1 MQIVTTSWDDGD
13 IRDLRIADLLQ
24 KYGMRGS
31 FYVPLKP
38 FRGQPSLSHD
48 HMRCMTSSGLEIGAH
63 GVDHEIMS
71 ELSAEETGCVVTTCK
86 RSLEDVLGAEVPMF
100 CYPRGRFAGHTIPCL
115 KQAGYRGARTTRML
129 STSADFDKFQMP
141 TSAQVY
147 PHPPVRYLRNLAR
160 AKNVTGMFDYLFH
173 LRRQPSWVQL
183 GKTLFD
189 RVQRDG
195 GIWHLYGHSWEIDEL
210 GLWDGLEELL
220 KYVSGK
226 DNVLYLTNSK
236 VLQQVSTS
244 TWN

>member
-13 IRDLRIADLLQ
+13 IRDLRIADLLL

-38 FRGQPSLSHD
+38 FRGLPSLSHD

-71 ELSAEETGCVVTTCK
+71 EISESETMRVVTTSK
-86 RSLEDVLGAEVPMF
+86 KVLEDALAAEVPMF
-100 CYPRGRFAGHTIPCL
+100 CYPRGRFASYTIPCL
-115 KQAGYRGARTTRML
+115 QKAGYRGARTTRML
-129 STSADFDKFQMP
+129 STSPEFNKFQMP
-141 TSAQVY
+141 TSSQVY
-147 PHPPVRYLRNLAR
+147 PHPPVRYMRNLAR
-160 AKNVTGMFDYLFH
+160 AKNISGMFDYVFR
-173 LRRQPSWVQL
+173 LRGEQNWVTI

-189 RVQRDG
+189 RVQGDG

-210 GLWDGLEELL
+210 GLWDGFEELL

-226 DNVLYLTNSK
+226 PDVMYLTNSQ
-236 VLQQVSTS
+236 VLKHSATS